1 MKRLQ
6 MTLMALLL
14 AVVAFPQVFTGKVT
28 DGTSHDPIVGATVSL
43 ADRKATAVVTDADG
57 LFRIVVPAG
66 QPRQVRIT
74 YIGYKSLTA
83 ALSDGAVYR
92 LVPDVATLG
101 EVVVTA
107 QESKGL
113 SSASVI
119 GKQAMEHLQPSSFA
133 DLLELLPGGRS
144 QDPTLNTPNT
154 IRLREAGS
162 ASSTYS
168 TTSLG
173 TSFMIDGAPVS
184 TNGNLQAVK
193 GAWETSTEGR
203 SFVNAGVDMRSI
215 STDDIERVEVVRGIP
230 SVEYGDLTSGLV
242 KIERKRGGNQW
253 TARLKADMG
262 SKLFY
267 LAKGFE
273 WKPQRATLNLSAD
286 WLDAKA
292 DPRNRLENYKRLS
305 LSARFSKAWT
315 LGQYAVNLKTNLDY
329 TGSFDNDKTDPD
341 LNSQAVDAYKS
352 QYNRYAFN
360 AKVSVANEDKGQWFR
375 SFDAMLST
383 SYEYDLVERTKLVQ
397 LSQLTAAVT
406 ATTPGES
413 DGIILPYTYVASQ
426 NVDGRP
432 FNLYAKVTGKFQ
444 IPSQSVSNT
453 LLVGTDWNM
462 DKNYGKGQVFDPT
475 RPLYTT
481 SATLRQRLLS
491 DIPANRQWGLFAEES
506 VAAQIGGN
514 KVEVV
519 AGVRAVQM
527 AGLPSAYR
535 MHGKVYLDPRV
546 NLGWTFSKFR
556 VAGQTAFVRLSG
568 GVGEHTKMPTMSQL
582 FPDPVYMD
590 LVQLNYYHANAD
602 CRRINVRTYVID
614 PTNLDLQ
621 PARNL
626 KWEVSADLSIGG
638 NRLAVTYFRENMT
651 SGFRS
656 QTSYAPYAYKKYDAS
671 AVDATALTA
680 PPSLDDM
687 PYELTTD
694 LRGYSQYTNGSQTL
708 KQGVEYTLSTRRFPR
723 IMTRLTVNGAWFYT
737 IYRNS
742 LMEAYRPSAVM
753 AGKQIQYVGYYDEN
767 GGSKNQML
775 NTNFTADTDIPKLRL
790 GFSLSA
796 QCLWYTLRQTAETS
810 NYPVSYMDGN
820 GTMHAWQAEDAN
832 DTYLRYLV
840 RNYTASNF
848 AKYRVPFSMNVNF
861 KVTKRLFDDGMTIAL
876 FCNKLL
882 DYSPDYETNGMTVRR
897 NVTPYFGL
905 EMNVKI

>member
-1 MKRLQ
+1 
-6 MTLMALLL
+6 MTLMAWL
-14 AVVAFPQVFTGKVT
+14 AAMVAVAQTVVGKVT
-28 DGTSHDPIVGATVSL
+28 DGKTQEPVAGATVSL
-43 ADRKATAVVTDADG
+43 ADSREAVAVTGIDG
-57 LFRIVVPAG
+57 VFRLSVPAG
-66 QPRQVRIT
+66 KPRQIRIT
-74 YIGYKSLTA
+74 CIGYKTLTTT
-83 ALSDGAVYR
+83 LGNQAVYR
-92 LVPDVATLG
+92 LQPDASALG

-107 QESKGL
+107 QESRGL
-113 SSASVI
+113 SAASVI

-144 QDPTLNTPNT
+144 QDPTLNAPNT
-154 IRLREAGS
+154 IRLRETGT
-162 ASSTYS
+162 ASSYS

-184 TNGNLQAVK
+184 TNGNFQEVK
-193 GAWETSTEGR
+193 GAWETGTEGR

-215 STDDIERVEVVRGIP
+215 STDDIEHVEVVRGIP

-253 TARLKADMG
+253 EARLKADMG

-273 WKPQRATLNLSAD
+273 WKPRRMTLNLSAD

-292 DPRNRLENYKRLS
+292 DPRNRLENYKRLG

-315 LGQYAVNLKTNLDY
+315 IGAYDMSLRTNLDY

-341 LNSQAVDAYKS
+341 LNSQAVDTYTS
-352 QYNRYAFN
+352 QYNRYALN
-360 AKVSVANEDKGQWFR
+360 AKLSVTARNKRQWFR
-375 SFDAMLST
+375 SLDATVST

-397 LSQLTAAVT
+397 LSQLVAAVT
-406 ATTPGES
+406 ATTTGES

-426 NVDGRP
+426 DVDGRP
-432 FNLYAKVTGKFQ
+432 FNVFAKLTAKFR
-444 IPSQSVSNT
+444 IPSQRVSNR
-453 LLVGTDWNM
+453 LLVGTDWNL
-462 DKNYGKGQVFDPT
+462 DKNYGKGQVFDAT
-475 RPLYTT
+475 RPLYPT
-481 SATLRQRLLS
+481 SATLRQRPLS
-491 DIPANRQWGLFAEES
+491 DIPANRQWGLFAEEHLAAS
-506 VAAQIGGN
+506 VGGS
-514 KVEVV
+514 KLEVT
-519 AGVRAVQM
+519 AGLRAVQM
-527 AGLPSAYR
+527 IRLPDSYR

-546 NLGWTFSKFR
+546 NAGWTLPPFR
-556 VAGQTAFVRLSG
+556 VAGQTGFVRLSG

-590 LVQLNYYHANAD
+590 LVQLNYYHADAA
-602 CRRINVRTYVID
+602 CRRIHVMTYAID

-626 KWEVSADLSIGG
+626 KWEVTADLSIGG
-638 NRLAVTYFRENMT
+638 NRLSVTYFRENMT

-656 QTSYAPYAYKKYDAS
+656 QTHYAPYSYKKYDAS
-671 AVDATALTA
+671 AVDAATLTA
-680 PPSLDDM
+680 PPSLETL
-687 PYELTTD
+687 PYEQTTD

-708 KQGVEYTLSTRRFPR
+708 KQGVEYTLSTPRFPR
-723 IMTRLTVNGAWFYT
+723 IMTRLTINGAWFYT

-742 LMEAYRPSAVM
+742 LVEPYRPSAVM
-753 AGKQIQYVGYYDEN
+753 AGKQIQYVGYYDQN

-775 NTNFTADTDIPKLRL
+775 NTNFTADTDVPKLRL
-790 GFSLSA
+790 GFSVSA

-820 GTMHAWQAEDAN
+820 GEMHPWQAEDAD

-861 KVTKRLFDDGMTIAL
+861 KVTKKLFGDHMTVAL

-882 DYSPDYETNGMTVRR
+882 DYSPAYESNGVTIRR

-905 EMNVKI
+905 ETNVKL